1 MIFGMGQREYSQS
14 GTKKKEINFH
24 YRKTLPKER
33 REGGKERKEMTTIK
47 LNIYFHFTKKKKKK
61 KNTFVFLLV
70 CDNNTKQQRERRKEG
85 RREGRSP

>member
-61 KNTFVFLLV
+61 KKKHICFFACVW
-70 CDNNTKQQRERRKEG
+70 
-85 RREGRSP
+85 